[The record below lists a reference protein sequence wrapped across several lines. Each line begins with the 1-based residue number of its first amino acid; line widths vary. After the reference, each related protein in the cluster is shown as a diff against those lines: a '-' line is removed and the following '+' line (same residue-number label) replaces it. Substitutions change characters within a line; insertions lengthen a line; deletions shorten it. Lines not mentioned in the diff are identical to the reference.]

1 MQKTTYDIK
10 DVDEKLTKINE
21 STAREFIEGDVPVII
36 RVRSREFQRVE
47 NIKDLEQLKRLKEM
61 SVYDMLQYYLD

>member
-10 DVDEKLTKINE
+10 DVDEKLTKIDE
-21 STAREFIEGDVPVII
+21 CTAREFIEGGVPVII
-36 RVRSREFQRVE
+36 RVGSREFQRVD

-61 SVYDMLQYYLD
+61 DIYDMLQYYLE

>member
-10 DVDEKLTKINE
+10 DVDEKLTKIDE

-36 RVRSREFQRVE
+36 RVRSREFQRVD
-47 NIKDLEQLKRLKEM
+47 NINDLEQLKRLKEM

>member
-10 DVDEKLTKINE
+10 DVDEKLTKIDE

-36 RVRSREFQRVE
+36 RVRSREFQRVD

-61 SVYDMLQYYLD
+61 DIYDMLQYYLE

>member
-10 DVDEKLTKINE
+10 DVDEKLTKIDE
-21 STAREFIEGDVPVII
+21 STAREFIEEDVPVII
-36 RVRSREFQRVE
+36 RVRSREFQRVD
-47 NIKDLEQLKRLKEM
+47 NINDLEQLKRLKEM

>member
-10 DVDEKLTKINE
+10 DVDKKLTKIDE
-21 STAREFIEGDVPVII
+21 STAREFIEEDVPVII
-36 RVRSREFQRVE
+36 RVRSREFQRVD
-47 NIKDLEQLKRLKEM
+47 NINDLEQLKRLKEM

>member
-10 DVDEKLTKINE
+10 DVDEKLTKIDE
-21 STAREFIEGDVPVII
+21 KTAREFIEGDVPVII
-36 RVRSREFQRVE
+36 RVRSREFQRVD
-47 NIKDLEQLKRLKEM
+47 NINDLEQLKRLKEM

>member
-10 DVDEKLTKINE
+10 DVEGKLSKIDEK
-21 STAREFIEGDVPVII
+21 TAREFIEEDVPVII
-36 RVRSREFQRVE
+36 RVRSREFQRVD
-47 NIKDLEQLKRLKEM
+47 NIKDLEQVKRLKEM

>member
-10 DVDEKLTKINE
+10 DVDEKLTKIDE

-47 NIKDLEQLKRLKEM
+47 NIKNLEQLKRLKEM

>member
-10 DVDEKLTKINE
+10 DVDEKLIKIDE

-36 RVRSREFQRVE
+36 RVRPREFQRVD

-61 SVYDMLQYYLD
+61 DIYDISII

>member
-10 DVDEKLTKINE
+10 DVDEKLTKIDE

>member
-10 DVDEKLTKINE
+10 DVDEKLTKIDE
-21 STAREFIEGDVPVII
+21 STAREFIEGDVPVIN

>member
-10 DVDEKLTKINE
+10 DVDEKLIKIDE
-21 STAREFIEGDVPVII
+21 CTAREFIEGGVAVII
-36 RVRSREFQRVE
+36 RVGSREFQRVD

-61 SVYDMLQYYLD
+61 DIYDMLQYYLE

>member
-10 DVDEKLTKINE
+10 DVERLTKIDE
-21 STAREFIEGDVPVII
+21 STAREFIEEDIPVII
-36 RVRSREFQRVE
+36 RVSSREFQRAD
-47 NIKDLEQLKRLKEM
+47 NISDLEQLKRLKEM